1 MARWSWSR
9 NTYSGMLISK
19 ILAEYSQLL
28 FKNRAPDELETKPKT
43 LDGHELLQYSF
54 FYTV

>member
-43 LDGHELLQYSF
+43 LDGHQLLQYSF
-54 FYTV
+54 FYTL